1 LKTIFSSFRSRFA
14 KTTSRSQILFW
25 LVVLLFLVVIFS
37 MFLGRY
43 PAPGLISLEKLN
55 TDTLAQKLVF
65 NLRVPRILTAFL
77 LGASLAAAG
86 GVFQMIFSNPL
97 VDPGFLGVSQGAAF
111 GAAVC
116 IIFLGGAAWAV
127 QASAAFFGCM
137 GLLLSYLIAKRVRYG
152 GWVLRLV
159 LAGIAVSAF
168 FSAGLGI
175 LKYIADPLSQLQE
188 ITFWLLG
195 GLWSITWKQFLTI
208 LPVVLVS
215 LFIMW
220 RMRWRLNLLSL
231 GDETAFSLGL
241 APGRERALLLIA
253 GVAATSAV
261 ISVAGMVSWI
271 GLIIPHIARRIFG
284 ADSRYMLPASI
295 LIGGIFSILCD
306 DLGRVLI
313 AGEIPLGIIT
323 SLIGASIF
331 ALIMLTQKVPTQK

>member
-1 LKTIFSSFRSRFA
+1 
-14 KTTSRSQILFW
+14 
-25 LVVLLFLVVIFS
+25 

>member
-1 LKTIFSSFRSRFA
+1 MKNIFSSIDPKSS

-25 LVVLLFLVVIFS
+25 LVVLLFVIVVFS
-37 MFLGRY
+37 VFLGRY
-43 PAPGLISLEKLN
+43 PTPGLISFEKLQS
-55 TDTLAQKLVF
+55 DPLAQKLVL
-65 NLRVPRILTAFL
+65 NIRLPRILAALL

-111 GAAVC
+111 GAAFC
-116 IIFLGGAAWAV
+116 IIFLGGAAWV
-127 QASAAFFGCM
+127 TQLSAGFFGCL
-137 GLLLSYLIAKRVRYG
+137 GLVLSYLIARKVRYG

-195 GLWSITWKQFLTI
+195 GLWSTTWKKVLTI

-215 LFIMW
+215 LFVMW
-220 RMRWRLNLLSL
+220 KMRWRLNLLSL

-241 APGRERALLLIA
+241 APGRERTILLIA

-284 ADSRYMLPASI
+284 ADSRYMIPASI
-295 LIGGIFSILCD
+295 LIGAIFSILCD
-306 DLGRVLI
+306 DLGRVLVSS
-313 AGEIPLGIIT
+313 EIPLGIIT
-323 SLIGASIF
+323 SLIGAGIF
-331 ALIMLTQKVPTQK
+331 AYIMITQKVPTQK

>member
-1 LKTIFSSFRSRFA
+1 
-14 KTTSRSQILFW
+14 
-25 LVVLLFLVVIFS
+25 

-116 IIFLGGAAWAV
+116 IIFLGGAAWAI

-195 GLWSITWKQFLTI
+195 GLWSITWKQFLTV

-323 SLIGASIF
+323 SLIGASVF
-331 ALIMLTQKVPTQK
+331 AIIMLTQKVPTQK